1 MPAAW
6 RVATALCTEF
16 WDQEQSAFLGL
27 ASLFWWRSRLTDD
40 ANGSY
45 GFVLFWDCVMWF
57 AYTSLFYGRG
67 VGMKLTSHKKK
78 PKYWDGWKFAFYTQS
93 GWDSCPWLK
102 LVLYQVYDDCHPTPP
117 VDTLSRE
124 FRN

>member
-67 VGMKLTSHKKK
+67 VGMKLTSHKKN
-78 PKYWDGWKFAFYTQS
+78 PNIGMDGNLPFTHRAGGTHVR
-93 GWDSCPWLK
+93 G
-102 LVLYQVYDDCHPTPP
+102 
-117 VDTLSRE
+117 
-124 FRN
+124 